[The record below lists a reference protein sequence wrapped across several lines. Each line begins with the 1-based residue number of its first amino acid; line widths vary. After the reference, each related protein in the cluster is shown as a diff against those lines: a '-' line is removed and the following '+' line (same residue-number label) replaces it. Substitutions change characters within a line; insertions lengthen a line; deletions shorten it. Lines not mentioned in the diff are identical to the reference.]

1 MPKIV
6 DHEQYR
12 KKLLSQCFDL
22 FAQKGYASITMRQ
35 VAQELGVST
44 GTLYHYFSSK
54 DALFEQLVE
63 QITQQD
69 LLGATVELE
78 NLPTLADRIEALFSF
93 VAQHEDYFNKQ
104 MLIWMDFYQQQ
115 DSEKIRQNTTFH
127 RLNEQI
133 RQAIAQMLGVEDPQL
148 AIFVLSLIEGL
159 IQERLFDA
167 EISLTKQGELLGKML
182 TAYLELDQ
190 KRKSS

>member
-12 KKLLSQCFDL
+12 QKLLSQCFDL

-54 DALFEQLVE
+54 EALFEQLVE

-69 LLGATVELE
+69 LLSATVQLE
-78 NLPTLADRIEALFSF
+78 NLPTLTERIEALFSF

-127 RLNEQI
+127 RLNKEI
-133 RQAIAQMLGVEDPQL
+133 RQAIAQLLDIEDPQL

-167 EISLTKQGELLGKML
+167 NISLSKQGELLGKML
-182 TAYLELDQ
+182 TAYLELD
-190 KRKSS
+190 

>member
-12 KKLLSQCFDL
+12 QKLLSQCFDL

-148 AIFVLSLIEGL
+148 VVFVLSLIEGL

-167 EISLTKQGELLGKML
+167 DISLTKQGELLGKML

-190 KRKSS
+190 KRAR

>member
-12 KKLLSQCFDL
+12 QKLLSQCFDL

-54 DALFEQLVE
+54 EALFEQLVE
-63 QITQQD
+63 EITRQD
-69 LLGATVELE
+69 LLSAAVQLE
-78 NLPTLADRIEALFSF
+78 NLPTLAERIEALFNF
-93 VAQHEDYFNKQ
+93 VAQHEDYFSKQ

-133 RQAIAQMLGVEDPQL
+133 RQASAQMLGVEDSQL

-159 IQERLFDA
+159 IQERLFDTD
-167 EISLTKQGELLGKML
+167 ISLTKQGELLGKML

-190 KRKSS
+190 KRTK

>member
-12 KKLLSQCFDL
+12 QQLLSQCFDL

-54 DALFEQLVE
+54 EALFEQLVE
-63 QITQQD
+63 EITQQD
-69 LLGATVELE
+69 LISATVELE
-78 NLPTLADRIEALFSF
+78 NLPTLAERIEALFSF
-93 VAQHEDYFNKQ
+93 VAKHEDYFYKQ

-133 RQAIAQMLGVEDPQL
+133 RRAIAQMLGVEDPQI
-148 AIFVLSLIEGL
+148 AILVLSLIEGL

-167 EISLTKQGELLGKML
+167 DISLTKQGELLGKML

-190 KRKSS
+190 KTK

>member
-12 KKLLSQCFDL
+12 QKLLSQCFDL

-54 DALFEQLVE
+54 EALFEQLVE
-63 QITQQD
+63 EITRQD
-69 LLGATVELE
+69 ILGAGVQLE
-78 NLPTLADRIEALFSF
+78 NLPTLAERIVALFNF
-93 VAQHEDYFNKQ
+93 VTKHEDYFSKQ

-115 DSEKIRQNTTFH
+115 DSEKIRQNPTFH

-159 IQERLFDA
+159 IQERLFDTD
-167 EISLTKQGELLGKML
+167 ISLTKQGELLGKML

-190 KRKSS
+190 KRTK

>member
-12 KKLLSQCFDL
+12 QKLLSQCFDL

-54 DALFEQLVE
+54 EALFEQLVE
-63 QITQQD
+63 EITRQD
-69 LLGATVELE
+69 ILGAGVQLE
-78 NLPTLADRIEALFSF
+78 NLPTLAERIEALFNF
-93 VAQHEDYFNKQ
+93 VAKHEDYFSKQ

-159 IQERLFDA
+159 IQERLFDTD
-167 EISLTKQGELLGKML
+167 ISLTKQGELLGKML

-190 KRKSS
+190 KRTK

>member
-12 KKLLSQCFDL
+12 QKLLSQCFDL

-54 DALFEQLVE
+54 EALFEQLVE

-69 LLGATVELE
+69 LLSAIHLK
-78 NLPTLADRIEALFSF
+78 NLPTLAERIEALFSF
-93 VAQHEDYFNKQ
+93 VAQHEDYFNQQ

-133 RQAIAQMLGVEDPQL
+133 RQAIAQLLDSEDPQL

-167 EISLTKQGELLGKML
+167 NISLSKQGELLGKML

-190 KRKSS
+190 KRTST